1 MSRKKIESKTII
13 GQRIRDIRCQKNMT
27 QKDLAMQ
34 SGIGLSRLKLYESG
48 DSIPS
53 TDAVIGIASALDC
66 ALLDICKDTE
76 FSNDTIN
83 QIFETATQSI
93 AVNELDQSVIDL
105 LAFYSGFGSPNVAEF
120 INALHK
126 YNGRE
131 IVRIMGRIQSMM
143 ERIENT
149 EKQDHSNGMYLPDDA
164 TSVRI
169 ATEEWF
175 EYYGSMLGYEVA
187 KAIKAWAM
195 DKFDISE

>member
-1 MSRKKIESKTII
+1 MSDLNGTFGKNLRELRKQKQLTQINLANAAGVAVNS
-13 GQRIRDIRCQKNMT
+13 IR
-27 QKDLAMQ
+27 
-34 SGIGLSRLKLYESG
+34 LYEG
-48 DSIPS
+48 GKRLPS
-53 TDAVIGIASALDC
+53 MEICVKLADTLDC
-66 ALLDICKDTE
+66 ALLDLCNNSE
-76 FSNDTIN
+76 FSNDDIN
-83 QIFETATQSI
+83 KLFETATRSI

-187 KAIKAWAM
+187 KAIKAWAI